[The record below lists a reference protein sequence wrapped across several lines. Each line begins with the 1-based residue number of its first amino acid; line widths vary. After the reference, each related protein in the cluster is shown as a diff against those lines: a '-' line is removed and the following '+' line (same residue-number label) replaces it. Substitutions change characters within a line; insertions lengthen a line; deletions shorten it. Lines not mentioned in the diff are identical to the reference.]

1 MSVVGLDLM
10 PGYTAE
16 PDGQG
21 VRVMDAGGR
30 PVARIAGDLSTRAAI
45 EAEGAAEEESTEQ
58 ANSRQ
63 DLCDALLL
71 LVRSHAVE
79 CEFLRE
85 RLEHTEKALNKSERI
100 AEELYQFFRDT
111 AERSVNSKDTH
122 PPADPYR
129 D

>member
-21 VRVMDAGGR
+21 VRVVDAVGR
-30 PVARIAGDLSTRAAI
+30 PVARIAGDMPTHAAVQ
-45 EAEGAAEEESTEQ
+45 AESAAEEPTEQ
-58 ANSRQ
+58 ADSWQ

-85 RLEHTEKALNKSERI
+85 RLERTEKALDKSERI
-100 AEELYQFFRDT
+100 AEDLYRFFRDT
-111 AERSVNSKDTH
+111 ARRSVNSKDAR
-122 PPADPYR
+122 PPADPYCG
-129 D
+129 